1 MIKTILTLA
10 TIVISISGLSQS
22 KFEIRQIGSTY
33 SADQIQNAFE
43 KANLCG
49 SYYLDKRNVLKMIDG
64 TIVELKSAKE
74 IHSEK
79 MILEDDCI
87 IAEGVV
93 YYECIWSIAQNGMLL
108 KGFQSEKY
116 KSEKEYKHVNHEN

>member
-1 MIKTILTLA
+1 MIKTILTLT
-10 TIVISISGLSQS
+10 TIAFSISGLSQS

-49 SYYLDKRNVLKMIDG
+49 SYYLDKRNVLKMSDG

-74 IHSEK
+74 IDSEK
-79 MILEDDCI
+79 MILTEDCI
-87 IAEGVV
+87 LPEGTV
-93 YYECIWSIAQNGMLL
+93 YYECIWSIAENGMLM
-108 KGFQSEKY
+108 KGFPTEKY